1 MRNQFTETFDIMELA
16 NLTKKA
22 AFSIGLNLK
31 IKKLK
36 NPRVEMTKH
45 YYKPTNKSFLKIGLN
60 PKKLNVDFIAS
71 NLKKIYE
78 KKILIDKKIIQP
90 KIKWKN

>member
-1 MRNQFTETFDIMELA
+1 
-16 NLTKKA
+16 
-22 AFSIGLNLK
+22 
-31 IKKLK
+31 
-36 NPRVEMTKH
+36 MTKH
-45 YYKPTNKSFLKIGLN
+45 YYKPTNKTLKIGLN